1 MNKIFNIGIALPP
14 HRVIRMSRSQH
25 KIMSRLLAAASES
38 PQHTRVAAA
47 ICRGSKILAIN
58 INNHRSKYG
67 KQIKCSGHAE
77 VACIHKL
84 FPYYFHGNL
93 KGSWV

>member
-1 MNKIFNIGIALPP
+1 
-14 HRVIRMSRSQH
+14 MSNTQNRIIS
-25 KIMSRLLAAASES
+25 KLLALASTS
-38 PQHTRVAAA
+38 SQATRVAAA

-67 KQIKCSGHAE
+67 NQIKCSGHAE

-84 FPYYFHGNL
+84 FPYYFRGNL

>member
-1 MNKIFNIGIALPP
+1 MSQTQQKIIG
-14 HRVIRMSRSQH
+14 
-25 KIMSRLLAAASES
+25 RLLAAASES
-38 PQHTRVAAA
+38 TQQTRVAAA
-47 ICRGSKILAIN
+47 ICRGSKILGIN

-67 KQIKCSGHAE
+67 DKIKCSGHAE

-84 FPYYFHGNL
+84 FPYYFKNNL

>member
-1 MNKIFNIGIALPP
+1 
-14 HRVIRMSRSQH
+14 MSNTQH
-25 KIMSRLLAAASES
+25 KIISRLLAAASES

-47 ICRGSKILAIN
+47 ICRGSKVLAIN

-67 KQIKCSGHAE
+67 NQIKCSGHAE

-84 FPYYFHGNL
+84 FPYYFQGNL